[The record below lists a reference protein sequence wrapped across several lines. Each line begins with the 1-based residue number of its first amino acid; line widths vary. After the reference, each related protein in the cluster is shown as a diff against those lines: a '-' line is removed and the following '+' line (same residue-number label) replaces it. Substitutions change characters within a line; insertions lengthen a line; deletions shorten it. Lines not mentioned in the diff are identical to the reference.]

1 MPSVL
6 LGVFIPI
13 HLNVCSAACIW
24 RSSRIIAAFATDV
37 YSYRRNCQTTR
48 KQTMKQFKYL
58 FASVKVEA
66 VNFLR
71 VTGYS
76 NNNLLQFCANW
87 STTWDKWNKAEWIEC
102 CVNVFEWRGPL
113 PSHILFCDSK
123 ERGLELGLTTFW
135 LRNSVMALL
144 KM

>member
-1 MPSVL
+1 MPSLL

-76 NNNLLQFCANW
+76 NNNLFRLSFAPIGVLHGISGTKLN
-87 STTWDKWNKAEWIEC
+87 
-102 CVNVFEWRGPL
+102 
-113 PSHILFCDSK
+113 
-123 ERGLELGLTTFW
+123 EL
-135 LRNSVMALL
+135 NAA
-144 KM
+144 